1 MNPLNY
7 PTDNIYAIAAIAALA
22 WLTLAAVIA
31 VMMQQPNDG
40 E

>member
-7 PTDNIYAIAAIAALA
+7 PSDNIPAMIALAIMAWAILAIAIC
-22 WLTLAAVIA
+22 I
-31 VMMQQPNDG
+31 MMQQPTDK

>member
-7 PTDNIYAIAAIAALA
+7 PSDNIPAMIALAIMAWVILAIAIC
-22 WLTLAAVIA
+22 I
-31 VMMQQPNDG
+31 MMQQPNDG

>member
-7 PTDNIYAIAAIAALA
+7 PADNIPMLIVLAIAAWGILAIA
-22 WLTLAAVIA
+22 ICI
-31 VMMQQPNDG
+31 MMQQPNDG